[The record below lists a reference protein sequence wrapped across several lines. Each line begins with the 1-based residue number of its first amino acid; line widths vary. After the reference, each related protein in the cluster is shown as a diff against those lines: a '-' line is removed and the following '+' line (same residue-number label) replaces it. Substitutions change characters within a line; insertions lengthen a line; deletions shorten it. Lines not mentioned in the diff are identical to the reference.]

1 MLQFSLKE
9 ITECCTEFQ
18 VKIPVI
24 FCFYREIIQFEKPFA
39 NDFDKA
45 LLDLMMKYK
54 SPDAALD
61 FIAERHATP
70 REIFDPIKMTA
81 KDYVQEMHR
90 FLYREEKTRSERLS
104 G

>member
-1 MLQFSLKE
+1 
-9 ITECCTEFQ
+9 
-18 VKIPVI
+18 
-24 FCFYREIIQFEKPFA
+24 
-39 NDFDKA
+39 
-45 LLDLMMKYK
+45 MMKYK

-70 REIFDPIKMTA
+70 NEIFDPIKMTA
-81 KDYVQEMHR
+81 NNYVQEMHR